1 MMLPLRYLAMAPLVL
16 WCACASAPR
25 ARPTR
30 VVAAPEEDDLLP
42 AFRPSLLKPSEIFAR
57 LQKSPVLYKFETQP
71 RMVPMETQR
80 NARAFWPEQSAGVEF
95 PVLEV
100 QADGART
107 IRAYAP
113 SPRIERLLREA
124 EPPFQARDYAT
135 AEKRYEEALKVDPND
150 YLALLG
156 WGDAAFFRGDPA
168 AALERYE
175 RASRANPSDHRSWYY
190 RGNALVELNRGGDA
204 LDAYARA
211 LALRPRH
218 APMLDG
224 IELRAKRLGV
234 RLRVDL
240 FSPSASVIQNDDGSI
255 TIRTVPEPHWVAYGA
270 CKALWMGEPSRRK
283 EVLGTEEH
291 PFTTMEETEC
301 LATLVILYAAV
312 RDRGDAEDEP
322 ALDRLVEIAEAGLL
336 DAFILYEL
344 GTRIWAH
351 AVLMAPDSLREEVAH
366 LVRRFFLTPLP
377 MGETTAGAATST
389 RDQLGLGLDLH
400 LIADQRAAHLE
411 RLAPLESPALAVDRR
426 LRGE

>member
-1 MMLPLRYLAMAPLVL
+1 MMLALRHLAIAPLVL
-16 WCACASAPR
+16 WCACASPPR

-30 VVAAPEEDDLLP
+30 AVATPGDEDLLP
-42 AFRPSLLKPSEIFAR
+42 TFRPSLLKPSEIFAR
-57 LQKSPVLYKFETQP
+57 LEKSPVIYKFETQP

-80 NARAFWPEQSAGVEF
+80 NARAFWPEQNTGVEF

-100 QADGART
+100 GANGARS
-107 IRAYAP
+107 IRAYVP

-124 EPPFQARDYAT
+124 EPAFQARDYLT
-135 AEKRYEEALKVDPND
+135 AEKRYEEALRIDPTD

-156 WGDAAFFRGDPA
+156 WGDAAFFRGDA
-168 AALERYE
+168 AVALERYV

-190 RGNALVELNRGGDA
+190 RGNALVELDRGADA

-224 IELRAKRLGV
+224 IEVRAKRLGV

-240 FSPSASVIQNDDGSI
+240 FSPRASVIQNDDGSI

-312 RDRGDAEDEP
+312 RQGGDAEAEP
-322 ALDRLVEIAEAGLL
+322 ALDRLLEIAEAGLL

-351 AVLMAPDSLREEVAH
+351 AVLMAPNPLLEEVAH
-366 LVRRFFLTPLP
+366 LVRHFLLTPIP
-377 MGETTAGAATST
+377 MGETTAGSP
-389 RDQLGLGLDLH
+389 H
-400 LIADQRAAHLE
+400 LKREPARS
-411 RLAPLESPALAVDRR
+411 AP
-426 LRGE
+426 